1 MVVVTITTEV
11 VTETVI
17 EDTSFS
23 LSFRNKL
30 KTEHWL
36 LSLFFI
42 YRLVYS
48 HHKML
53 IIALSENNKY
63 YICTMSAILHIET
76 ATEVC
81 SVALSSNGQLLQYK
95 ISVQAQAHSSLL
107 GVFVGEVMEY
117 VRNQR
122 IKLDAISISSGP
134 GSYTGLRIGVS
145 EAKGL
150 SYGLGIPLIALPTHK
165 VMAQQLVG
173 DVEGDSILLCP
184 MIDARRMEVYA
195 TFFDLELNVV
205 RETMADIVDA
215 DSYQDLLDRHQV
227 VFFGNGAHKCKSV
240 ITHPNARFIDDVIPE
255 AKAMI
260 ALAEEALLAKDF
272 VDVAY
277 FEPFYLKEFVATV
290 PKNKVINI

>member
-1 MVVVTITTEV
+1 
-11 VTETVI
+11 
-17 EDTSFS
+17 
-23 LSFRNKL
+23 
-30 KTEHWL
+30 
-36 LSLFFI
+36 
-42 YRLVYS
+42 
-48 HHKML
+48 
-53 IIALSENNKY
+53 
-63 YICTMSAILHIET
+63 MSAILHIET

-81 SVALSSNGQLLQYK
+81 SVALSSKGELLQYK
-95 ISVQAQAHSSLL
+95 ISDQAQAHSSLL
-107 GVFVGEVMEY
+107 GVFVEEVMQY
-117 VRNQR
+117 VRNEG

-165 VMAQQLVG
+165 VMAQQIVG
-173 DVEGDSILLCP
+173 DVAGDNILLCP

-205 RETMADIVDA
+205 RKTMADIVDE
-215 DSYQDLLDRHQV
+215 DSYQDLLDKHQV
-227 VFFGNGAHKCKSV
+227 VFFGNGAHKCQSV
-240 ITHPNARFIDDVIPE
+240 ITHSNARFIDNVRPE